1 MAWELTRE
9 VMKGHE
15 HEIEA
20 LQPFVTEIKDEKYER
35 IYAKVIVSE
44 DAEKLPDGETLLIQ
58 DFRGKREPNEWRIKI
73 LEKLPT
79 PYQEYL

>member
-9 VMKGHE
+9 AMKGHE

-20 LQPFVTEIKDEKYER
+20 LKPFVAEIKDEKYER
-35 IYAKVIVSE
+35 IYAKVVVSE
-44 DAEKLPDGETLLIQ
+44 DPERLPDGETLLIQ
-58 DFRGKREPNEWRIKI
+58 DFRGKREPKEWRIKI